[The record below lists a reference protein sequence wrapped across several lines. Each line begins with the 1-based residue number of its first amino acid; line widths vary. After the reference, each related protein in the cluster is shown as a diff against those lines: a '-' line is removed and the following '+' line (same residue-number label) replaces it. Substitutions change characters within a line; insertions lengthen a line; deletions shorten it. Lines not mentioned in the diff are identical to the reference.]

1 MQNILEESQ
10 RNVQFD
16 SDIVGKVSLD
26 KYLNCTESEAT
37 TTLLMDL
44 KLQSSIFL
52 IIANQLEHYHYWKP
66 YEESLKLRRTS

>member
-26 KYLNCTESEAT
+26 KYINCTESEGT